1 MKANHTKD
9 EHFNQNIYE
18 EEEVD
23 ADIFNT
29 ALSLNQ
35 HGYFFNH

>member
-9 EHFNQNIYE
+9 EYFKQNIYE

-23 ADIFNT
+23 ADIFNI